1 MRPISFRNKEL
12 KLFLTTLSLSLHKT
26 NEMLVKEKVLETIRS
41 LPDEFSLDEL
51 VERLI
56 LLEKINTGLQEVEEG
71 KVVSQE
77 EAKER
82 MKKWQK

>member
-1 MRPISFRNKEL
+1 
-12 KLFLTTLSLSLHKT
+12 
-26 NEMLVKEKVLETIRS
+26 MLDKEKVLETIQS
-41 LPDEFSLDEL
+41 LPEEFSLDEL
-51 VERLI
+51 VGRLI

-82 MKKWQK
+82 MKKW

>member
-1 MRPISFRNKEL
+1 MPNK
-12 KLFLTTLSLSLHKT
+12 SLSLHKT

-41 LPDEFSLDEL
+41 LPEEFSLDEL
-51 VERLI
+51 FERLI

-77 EAKER
+77 EIKKK

>member
-1 MRPISFRNKEL
+1 
-12 KLFLTTLSLSLHKT
+12 
-26 NEMLVKEKVLETIRS
+26 MLVKEKVLETIQS

-56 LLEKINTGLQEVEEG
+56 LLEKIDAGLKQVEEG
-71 KVVSQE
+71 KTLSQK
-77 EAKER
+77 EAREK

>member
-1 MRPISFRNKEL
+1 M
-12 KLFLTTLSLSLHKT
+12 HKT

-41 LPDEFSLDEL
+41 LPEEFSLDEL
-51 VERLI
+51 FERLI

-77 EAKER
+77 EVKEK

>member
-1 MRPISFRNKEL
+1 
-12 KLFLTTLSLSLHKT
+12 
-26 NEMLVKEKVLETIRS
+26 MLVKEKVLETIRS

-51 VERLI
+51 VDRLI
-56 LLEKINTGLQEVEEG
+56 LLEKINTGLQEVGEG
-71 KVVSQE
+71 KIVSQE

>member
-1 MRPISFRNKEL
+1 MGVNLEL
-12 KLFLTTLSLSLHKT
+12 SSTTLSLSLHKT

>member
-1 MRPISFRNKEL
+1 M
-12 KLFLTTLSLSLHKT
+12 HKT

-41 LPDEFSLDEL
+41 LPEEFSLDEL
-51 VERLI
+51 FERLI

-77 EAKER
+77 EAKEK

>member
-1 MRPISFRNKEL
+1 
-12 KLFLTTLSLSLHKT
+12 
-26 NEMLVKEKVLETIRS
+26 MLVKEKVLETIRS

-51 VERLI
+51 FERLI

-77 EAKER
+77 EAKEK

>member
-1 MRPISFRNKEL
+1 
-12 KLFLTTLSLSLHKT
+12 
-26 NEMLVKEKVLETIRS
+26 MLDKEKVLETIQS
-41 LPDEFSLDEL
+41 LPEEFSLDEL
-51 VERLI
+51 VGRLI

-71 KVVSQE
+71 KVVNQE

>member
-1 MRPISFRNKEL
+1 
-12 KLFLTTLSLSLHKT
+12 
-26 NEMLVKEKVLETIRS
+26 MLVKEKVLETIRS

-51 VERLI
+51 VDRLI
-56 LLEKINTGLQEVEEG
+56 FLEKINAGLQEVGEG
-71 KVVSQE
+71 KIVSQE

>member
-1 MRPISFRNKEL
+1 MKFKPFSP
-12 KLFLTTLSLSLHKT
+12 TLSFSLYKT
-26 NEMLVKEKVLETIRS
+26 NEMLVKEKVLETIES

-51 VERLI
+51 FERLI

-77 EAKER
+77 EAKEK

>member
-1 MRPISFRNKEL
+1 
-12 KLFLTTLSLSLHKT
+12 
-26 NEMLVKEKVLETIRS
+26 MLNKEKVLETIQS
-41 LPDEFSLDEL
+41 LPEEFSLDEL
-51 VERLI
+51 VGRLI

-82 MKKWQK
+82 MKKW

>member
-1 MRPISFRNKEL
+1 
-12 KLFLTTLSLSLHKT
+12 
-26 NEMLVKEKVLETIRS
+26 MLVKEKVLKTIQS

-56 LLEKINTGLQEVEEG
+56 LLEKIDAGLKQVEEG
-71 KVVSQE
+71 KTVSQE
-77 EAKER
+77 EAREK

>member
-1 MRPISFRNKEL
+1 
-12 KLFLTTLSLSLHKT
+12 
-26 NEMLVKEKVLETIRS
+26 MLVKEKVLETIRS

-56 LLEKINTGLQEVEEG
+56 LLEKINTGLQEVEDG
-71 KVVSQE
+71 KIMSQE

>member
-1 MRPISFRNKEL
+1 MPNK
-12 KLFLTTLSLSLHKT
+12 SLSLHKT

-41 LPDEFSLDEL
+41 LPEEFSLDEL
-51 VERLI
+51 FERLI

-77 EAKER
+77 EVKEK

>member
-1 MRPISFRNKEL
+1 
-12 KLFLTTLSLSLHKT
+12 
-26 NEMLVKEKVLETIRS
+26 MLVKEKVLETIRS

-51 VERLI
+51 VDRLI
-56 LLEKINTGLQEVEEG
+56 LLEKVSAGLQEVAEG

-77 EAKER
+77 EAKEK